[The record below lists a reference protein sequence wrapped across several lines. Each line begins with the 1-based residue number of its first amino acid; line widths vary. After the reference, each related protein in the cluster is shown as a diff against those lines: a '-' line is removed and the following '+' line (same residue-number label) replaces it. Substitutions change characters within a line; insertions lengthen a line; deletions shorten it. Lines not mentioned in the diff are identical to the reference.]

1 MEGRKIMTKYERKF
15 YQHGTLGMLVPG
27 LFEGTMTVADLLKH
41 GDWGI
46 GTASGL
52 DGEMILLDHVPYLAQ
67 SNGEIRILK
76 PEEKV
81 PFATVHFE
89 EIKDSF
95 KVENLTQKELEDKI
109 LADYPYKNVFFAVK
123 IVGNFST
130 VKTRVVEKQTRP
142 YKTLLQVA
150 NEQAVFESTDVS
162 GTVIG
167 YFAPKMFQG
176 MAAAGYHLHFLADN
190 KSIGGHLL
198 DFNIKEATVY
208 LQPFTTIEQH
218 LPMDNQEFLNKDLDI
233 ADMHD
238 QIQKAEG

>member
-1 MEGRKIMTKYERKF
+1 MAEYESKV

-27 LFEGTMTVADLLKH
+27 LFEGTMTVADLLEH

-67 SNGEIRILK
+67 SNGEVRILK

-81 PFATVHFE
+81 PFATVHVE
-89 EIKDSF
+89 KIKDSF
-95 KVENLTQKELEDKI
+95 KAENLIQKELEDKI

-123 IVGNFST
+123 IVGKFAA

-150 NEQAVFESTDVS
+150 NEQAVFEATDVE
-162 GTVIG
+162 GTVMG

-190 KSIGGHLL
+190 KSVGGHLL
-198 DFNIKEATVY
+198 DFKIKEATVS

-218 LPMDNQEFLNKDLDI
+218 LPMDNQEFLDKDLDI
-233 ADMHD
+233 SDMHD

>member
-1 MEGRKIMTKYERKF
+1 MAKYESKV

-41 GDWGI
+41 GGWGI

-76 PEEKV
+76 PEEKI

-109 LADYPYKNVFFAVK
+109 LADYPYKNVLFAVK
-123 IVGNFST
+123 IVENFST

-142 YKTLLQVA
+142 YCK
-150 NEQAVFESTDVS
+150 
-162 GTVIG
+162 
-167 YFAPKMFQG
+167 
-176 MAAAGYHLHFLADN
+176 
-190 KSIGGHLL
+190 
-198 DFNIKEATVY
+198 
-208 LQPFTTIEQH
+208 
-218 LPMDNQEFLNKDLDI
+218 
-233 ADMHD
+233 
-238 QIQKAEG
+238 

>member
-1 MEGRKIMTKYERKF
+1 MAKYESKV

-52 DGEMILLDHVPYLAQ
+52 DGEIILLDHVPYLAQ

-167 YFAPKMFQG
+167 YFAPKTFQG
-176 MAAAGYHLHFLADN
+176 MAATGYHLHFLADN

-198 DFNIKEATVY
+198 DFKIEEATIY
-208 LQPFTTIEQH
+208 LQPFTSIEQH
-218 LPMDNQEFLNKDLDI
+218 LPIDNQEFLNKDLDI